1 MKKRLLPFCFLL
13 AATANA
19 QQTIHSVSNGA
30 ATNPF
35 IWDCTCFP
43 TTDDIIYVDHQV
55 TMNTDW
61 AITSGGKIEVSAGAS
76 LVQDMD
82 RQLLVDG
89 NGSQLVVIG
98 TAGFTDIAF
107 TNGASGSNT
116 GQFAVDRGLY
126 FGAGTSFNNASII
139 SGIDSL
145 LAEGTFTNSGSF
157 YVGNFLNTGT
167 FTNTGHIAS
176 DSMGNTGTFNAND
189 GYLTIATFGS
199 TGTFTM
205 ANNGF
210 MDVSGNWY
218 NAGDFIIGSGL
229 SLFVGGN
236 AYTGDTLGGT
246 ATLTNNGA
254 MAVTGDFAS
263 SDNVNGSGDICVGND
278 SYNGGVI
285 TGTLDFCDATGNDF
299 DINLG
304 TIAGTVTYCT
314 SGCSLSIN
322 EEAASE
328 VSIYPNPASTVLY
341 VEGSTAFETVRFYTT
356 AGSLVK
362 ETALS
367 GNSIDLSGMPKGLYL
382 VELAGTQTG
391 KAIVRLVVE

>member
-1 MKKRLLPFCFLL
+1 MKKRLLPFCFL
-13 AATANA
+13 AVTASA

-35 IWDCTCFP
+35 IWDCLCFP

-55 TMNTDW
+55 TMDVDW

-76 LVQDMD
+76 LVQDVS

-89 NGSQLVVIG
+89 AGSQLVIIG

-116 GQFAVDRGLY
+116 GQFSVDRGLY
-126 FGAGTSFNNASII
+126 FASGTTFTNSTTI

-145 LAEGTFTNSGSF
+145 LTEGTFTNSGNF
-157 YVGNFLNTGT
+157 YAGNFLNTGT
-167 FTNTGHIAS
+167 FTNTGHIAA
-176 DSMGNTGTFNAND
+176 DSMGNTGTFNANG

-199 TGTFTM
+199 TGTFNM

-218 NAGDFIIGSGL
+218 NAGDFTIANGL
-229 SLFVGGN
+229 SVFVGGN
-236 AYTGDTLGGT
+236 AYTGDTLGGS
-246 ATLTNNGA
+246 ALLTNNGA

-263 SDNVNGSGDICVGND
+263 SDDVNGSGDICVGND
-278 SYNGGVI
+278 SYNVGVI
-285 TGTLDFCDATGNDF
+285 SGTLDFCDATGSDF
-299 DINLG
+299 DLNLG

-314 SGCSLSIN
+314 SGCSLGIT
-322 EEAASE
+322 EETTT
-328 VSIYPNPASTVLY
+328 VSVYPNPASTLLTVA
-341 VEGSTAFETVRFYTT
+341 GNTAFETARFYTT

-362 ETALS
+362 EITLS
-367 GNSIDLSGMPKGLYL
+367 GNAIDLLGMPKGLYL
-382 VELAGTQTG
+382 IELDGTQVEKSTVRV
-391 KAIVRLVVE
+391 IVE

>member
-1 MKKRLLPFCFLL
+1 MKKRLLPFCLL
-13 AATANA
+13 ALTANA

-43 TTDDIIYVDHQV
+43 STDDIIYIDHQV
-55 TMNTDW
+55 TMDIDW
-61 AITSGGKIEVSAGAS
+61 AMTSGGKIEVSAGAS
-76 LVQDMD
+76 LVQDLD

-89 NGSQLVVIG
+89 NGSQLVVTG

-107 TNGASGSNT
+107 TNGSSGSNT

-126 FGAGTSFNNASII
+126 FGAGTSFNNISTI

-145 LAEGTFTNSGSF
+145 LTEGTFTNSGSF

-218 NAGDFIIGSGL
+218 NAGDFTIGSGL
-229 SLFVGGN
+229 SLYIGGD

-246 ATLTNNGA
+246 ALLTNNGS

-263 SDNVNGSGDICVGND
+263 SDDVNGSGDICVGND
-278 SYNGGVI
+278 SYNVGAI

-299 DINLG
+299 DLNLG

-314 SGCSLSIN
+314 SGCSLGV
-322 EEAASE
+322 EEGTEAP
-328 VSIYPNPASTVLY
+328 VSVYPNPASTMLY
-341 VEGSTAFETVRFYTT
+341 IKGSAGFETARFYTT
-356 AGSLVK
+356 AGSLVN
-362 ETALS
+362 EATVS
-367 GNSIDLSGMPKGLYL
+367 GNAIDLSGMAKGLYL
-382 VELAGTQTG
+382 VELTEPQ
-391 KAIVRLVVE
+391 IEPVVVRLVVE

>member
-1 MKKRLLPFCFLL
+1 MKKRLLPFCMLL
-13 AATANA
+13 AVSANA

-35 IWDCTCFP
+35 VWDCTCFP
-43 TTDDIIYVDHQV
+43 TTNDIIYVDHQI
-55 TMNTDW
+55 TMNVDW
-61 AITSGGKIEVSAGAS
+61 AVLSGGKIEVSSGGS
-76 LVQDMD
+76 LVQDVN

-89 NGSQLVVIG
+89 AGSQFIVHG

-107 TNGASGSNT
+107 TNGSSGSND
-116 GQFAVDRGLY
+116 GQFSVDRGLY
-126 FGAGTSFNNASII
+126 FGAGTTFTNSTTI

-145 LAEGTFTNSGSF
+145 LTEGTFSNSGSF

-176 DSMGNTGTFNAND
+176 DSMGNTGTFNANG

-205 ANNGF
+205 ANSGF

-218 NAGDFIIGSGL
+218 NAGDFTIGSGL
-229 SLFVGGN
+229 SLFVGGD
-236 AYTGDTLGGT
+236 AYTGDTLGGS
-246 ATLTNNGA
+246 ATLTNNGG
-254 MAVTGDFAS
+254 MAVVGDFGS
-263 SDNVNGSGDICVGND
+263 SDDVNGSGDICVGND
-278 SYNGGVI
+278 SYNIGVI
-285 TGTLDFCDATGNDF
+285 TGTLDFCDATGGDF

-314 SGCSLSIN
+314 SGCSLGIN

-328 VSIYPNPASTVLY
+328 VSVYPNPASTTLY
-341 VEGSTAFETVRFYTT
+341 VTGSSAFETARFYTT

-362 ETALS
+362 ETVLS
-367 GNSIDLSGMPKGLYL
+367 GNAIDLSGMPKGLYL
-382 VELAGTQTG
+382 VELAGTQAG
-391 KAIVRLVVE
+391 KATVRVVVE

>member
-1 MKKRLLPFCFLL
+1 MKKRLLPFCFL
-13 AATANA
+13 AVTATA
-19 QQTIHSVSNGA
+19 QQTIHSVSNGT

-43 TTDDIIYVDHQV
+43 TTDDIVIIDHQV
-55 TMNTDW
+55 TMDVDW
-61 AITSGGKIEVSAGAS
+61 AVTSGGKIEVSAGAS
-76 LVQDMD
+76 LVQDVD

-89 NGSQLVVIG
+89 AGSQLVIIG

-107 TNGASGSNT
+107 TNGSSGSNS
-116 GQFAVDRGLY
+116 GQFSVDKGLY
-126 FGAGTSFNNASII
+126 FGPGTTFTNSTTI

-145 LAEGTFTNSGSF
+145 LTEGTFTNSGNF
-157 YVGNFLNTGT
+157 YVGNFLNTGN

-176 DSMGNTGTFNAND
+176 DSMGNTGLFDANG
-189 GYLTIATFGS
+189 GYLTIATFGN
-199 TGTFTM
+199 TGTFTL

-218 NAGDFIIGSGL
+218 NAGDFTIGNGL

-246 ATLTNNGA
+246 ATLTNNGG

-263 SDNVNGSGDICVGND
+263 SDNVGGSGDICVGND
-278 SYNGGVI
+278 SYNVGVI
-285 TGTLDFCDATGNDF
+285 SGTLDFCDATGSDF
-299 DINLG
+299 DLNLG

-314 SGCSLSIN
+314 SGCSLGMID
-322 EEAASE
+322 ETTAAIS
-328 VSIYPNPASTVLY
+328 VYPNPASTLLNIT
-341 VEGSTAFETVRFYTT
+341 GSTAFETARFYTT

-362 ETALS
+362 ETVLS
-367 GNSIDLSGMPKGLYL
+367 GNAIDLSGMPKGLFL
-382 VELAGTQTG
+382 VELAGTQVEKVTLRV
-391 KAIVRLVVE
+391 IVE

>member
-1 MKKRLLPFCFLL
+1 MKKRLLPFCFL
-13 AATANA
+13 AVTATA

-43 TTDDIIYVDHQV
+43 TTDDIIYIDHQV
-55 TMNTDW
+55 TMNVDW

-89 NGSQLVVIG
+89 NGSQLIVTG
-98 TAGFTDIAF
+98 TAGFMDIAF
-107 TNGASGSNT
+107 TNGSSGSNT

-126 FGAGTSFNNASII
+126 FGAGTSFNNTSII

-145 LAEGTFTNSGSF
+145 LTEGTFTNSGSF

-176 DSMGNTGTFNAND
+176 DSMGNTGTFNANG

-218 NAGDFIIGSGL
+218 NAGDFTIGNGL
-229 SLFVGGN
+229 SLLVGGN
-236 AYTGDTLGGT
+236 AYTGDTLGGS
-246 ATLTNNGA
+246 ALLTNNGS

-263 SDNVNGSGDICVGND
+263 SDDVNGSGDICVGND
-278 SYNGGVI
+278 SYNVGVI

-314 SGCSLSIN
+314 SGCSLGV
-322 EEAASE
+322 EEETAAT
-328 VSIYPNPASTVLY
+328 VSVYPNPATTILY
-341 VEGSTAFETVRFYTT
+341 IEGSTAYETARFYTT

-362 ETALS
+362 ETPLS
-367 GNSIDLSGMPKGLYL
+367 GNAIDLSEMPKGLYL
-382 VELAGTQTG
+382 VELAGTQVG